1 MAASA
6 ETSGTAG
13 APGTTLPAVPAPNE
27 QAVQEI
33 ARQIDLADRA
43 RLSGFG
49 EQAQRQV
56 VDFADRILGQARNR
70 DLGDT
75 GGLLQDIIL
84 KAERL
89 DPASLKERGFLSRL
103 FGSLESRV
111 RRFAMEFED
120 VATQIEGIAIQ
131 LDQHRDSLRR
141 DIAMLDQLHAETLQS
156 VGTLDTYIAAGK
168 HYVDR
173 FRAERLP
180 PMEQAV
186 AAGGGAEAVLQAQA
200 LRDTQQ
206 ALERLEKRVFYLQQ
220 ARQVGIQQLPQI
232 RIVQSGDETLIENL
246 SATINLTVPLWK
258 QKMVLVLGLTH
269 QQQALEMQ
277 RTVTDATNQMLR
289 QTADMMKGQA
299 IEVEKQAQRGIVDIE
314 TLEHTNATMIDTIR
328 GVLTVQREGRAK
340 RADAEQRMEAM
351 TGQLRTVLLEA
362 SR

>member
-1 MAASA
+1 MAATA
-6 ETSGTAG
+6 ETPA
-13 APGTTLPAVPAPNE
+13 APGAATNLPAIPPPDDK
-27 QAVQEI
+27 AVQEI
-33 ARQIDLADRA
+33 ARQIDLGDRA

-49 EQAQRQV
+49 EHAQRQV

-89 DPASLKERGFLSRL
+89 DPASLKERGFLGRL
-103 FGSLESRV
+103 FGSLESRIK
-111 RRFAMEFED
+111 RFVMQFED
-120 VATQIEGIAIQ
+120 VATQIESIAID
-131 LDQHRDSLRR
+131 LDQHRDRLRH
-141 DIAMLDQLHAETLQS
+141 DIAVLDQLHAETLQS
-156 VGTLDTYIAAGK
+156 VAQLDTYIAAGK

-180 PMEQAV
+180 GMEQA
-186 AAGGGAEAVLQAQA
+186 AAAATGPQAVLEAQA
-200 LRDTQQ
+200 LRDIGQ

-220 ARQVGIQQLPQI
+220 ARQVGLQQLPQI

-289 QTADMMKGQA
+289 QTAEMMKGQA

-314 TLEHTNATMIDTIR
+314 TLEHTNAAMVGAIR
-328 GVLTVQREGRAK
+328 GVLTVQREGRAR

-351 TGQLRTVLLEA
+351 NGQLRTALIEA
-362 SR
+362 AR